1 MMDDR
6 KKRLRI
12 AAICYFLGSAGFY
25 IGAIIGFIL
34 GGSMAAID
42 LLLGSALLCI
52 GAATLHRMN
61 NEEQDK

>member
-6 KKRLRI
+6 KKKLRI
-12 AAICYFLGSAGFY
+12 AAVCSFLGSVGFY
-25 IGAIIGFIL
+25 IGAIIGFISD
-34 GGSMAAID
+34 GSMASID

-52 GAATLHRMN
+52 GGASLHRMN

>member
-6 KKRLRI
+6 KKKLRI
-12 AAICYFLGSAGFY
+12 ATVCSFLGSAGFY
-25 IGAIIGFIL
+25 IGAIIGFISD
-34 GGSMAAID
+34 GSMASID

-52 GAATLHRMN
+52 GGASLHRMN

>member
-6 KKRLRI
+6 KKRLWI

-25 IGAIIGFIL
+25 IGAIIGFISD
-34 GGSMAAID
+34 GSMATID

-52 GAATLHRMN
+52 GGATLHRI

>member
-34 GGSMAAID
+34 NRSMAVPD

-52 GAATLHRMN
+52 GAATLHRI

>member
-12 AAICYFLGSAGFY
+12 LAICYFLGSAGFY
-25 IGAIIGFIL
+25 IGAIIGFISD
-34 GGSMAAID
+34 GSMAAID

-52 GAATLHRMN
+52 GAATLHRI
-61 NEEQDK
+61 NEEQDD

>member
-6 KKRLRI
+6 KKRLQI
-12 AAICYFLGSAGFY
+12 AAVCSFLGSAGFY
-25 IGAIIGFIL
+25 IGAIIGFISD
-34 GGSMAAID
+34 GSMASID

-52 GAATLHRMN
+52 GGASLHRMN

>member
-12 AAICYFLGSAGFY
+12 AAVCSFLGSAGFY
-25 IGAIIGFIL
+25 IGAIIGFISD
-34 GGSMAAID
+34 GSMASID

-52 GAATLHRMN
+52 GGANLHRI
-61 NEEQDK
+61 NEENT

>member
-6 KKRLRI
+6 KKKLRI
-12 AAICYFLGSAGFY
+12 AAICYFLGTAGFY
-25 IGAIIGFIL
+25 IGAIIGFISD
-34 GGSMAAID
+34 GGMAVID

-52 GAATLHRMN
+52 GGATLHRI

>member
-25 IGAIIGFIL
+25 IGAIIGFISDSSIAVL
-34 GGSMAAID
+34 D
-42 LLLGSALLCI
+42 LCLGSAVLCI
-52 GAATLHRMN
+52 GGATLHRI
-61 NEEQDK
+61 NEEQDE

>member
-25 IGAIIGFIL
+25 IGAIIGFISD
-34 GGSMAAID
+34 GSMATID

-52 GAATLHRMN
+52 GGATLHRI